1 MDRDL
6 FYLVSQ
12 TATPLYI
19 YIIMGFVAGR
29 LLNVKQES
37 ITQMLFYLVN
47 PIVIFHNIS
56 TVRITHTMIAIP
68 IGYFLISCI
77 VCLIFYFLGKKLW
90 SDDTKNILAFSAG
103 TGNLGY
109 MMMPIVYVFFGQEM
123 LVIFFLMIA
132 GMSLYDN
139 TLGFYISAS
148 GKYSARES
156 IAKVLKLPSIYAF
169 ILAIIAST
177 FEVRMPD
184 SIAIFTKNIS
194 VMYSILGMMV
204 IGLSVSNIKKIE
216 IDFKL
221 LGMCILARFIVW
233 PLATYAVVLL
243 DRNILHLYPEKYHQ
257 LWMVVSFIP
266 LGINS
271 LIVAT
276 ILNNKPEKITTA
288 LIITTAS
295 ALIYIPLVIKFFVLL
310 P

>member
-29 LLNVKQES
+29 ILNVKQES

-56 TVRITHTMIAIP
+56 VVRMTHVMLAIP
-68 IGYFLISCI
+68 IVYFLICCT
-77 VCLIFYFLGKKLW
+77 VCMIFYFLGKKIW
-90 SDDTKNILAFSAG
+90 ADDTKNILAFSAG

-109 MMMPIVYVFFGQEM
+109 MMMPIIYVFFGQEL

-132 GMSLYDN
+132 GQSLYDN
-139 TLGFYISAS
+139 TLGFYISAA
-148 GKYSARES
+148 GKYSASTS
-156 IAKVLKLPSIYAF
+156 IMKVLKIPSIYSF
-169 ILAIIAST
+169 ILAIIVSKL
-177 FEVRMPD
+177 EIRMPD
-184 SIAIFTKNIS
+184 SIGIVTKNIS

-204 IGLSVSNIKKIE
+204 IGLSVSNIKKLE

-221 LGMCILARFIVW
+221 LGMCLLARFVVW
-233 PLATYAVVLL
+233 PLMVFCVVLL
-243 DRNILHLYPEKYHQ
+243 DKHVFHIYPEKYHQ

-266 LGINS
+266 IGVNS

-276 ILNNKPEKITTA
+276 ILNNKPEKITSV
-288 LIITTAS
+288 LIITTVS
-295 ALIYIPLVIKFFVLL
+295 ALLYIPLAIKYFVL
-310 P
+310 